1 MTIYRQRNVFDRWRR
16 RKDEHTRGGGVTGRR
31 ESADSPAYSQVAT
44 SATATPPG
52 GCVGGRRRSDDA
64 DVEMAMTA
72 ANREQHITPSKGKV
86 GVNGL

>member
-31 ESADSPAYSQVAT
+31 ESAGSPAYSQVAT
-44 SATATPPG
+44 SATATPPDA
-52 GCVGGRRRSDDA
+52 CVGGRRGSET
-64 DVEMAMTA
+64 DVEMATA

-86 GVNGL
+86 GVK